1 MLRVRINTDGDAFAR
16 GHGRQEVA
24 DLLKTLAYRIVHFEE
39 LDGTLRDRNGN
50 TCGQWDLR
58 FERSQAEDTDA

>member
-1 MLRVRINTDGDAFAR
+1 MLRVKISTDGDAFAR
-16 GHGRQEVA
+16 GRGREEVA
-24 DLLKTLAYRIVHFEE
+24 EILRTLAYRIVHFEE

-58 FERSQAEDTDA
+58 LERSQEEGTDG